1 VSVLAP
7 SCVLADALTKV
18 FFMQTPQQ
26 LHATAKAWG
35 VDVLAQRKSGEW
47 VATPGVPLVKPI
59 SHS

>member
-1 VSVLAP
+1 
-7 SCVLADALTKV
+7 
-18 FFMQTPQQ
+18 MQSPQQ
-26 LHATAKAWG
+26 LQATAKAGG